1 MADLFGT
8 NGQAIMMGNAHMSQ
22 VRDLND
28 RIRQHNQD
36 VTDRIQGLRDQ
47 QSTLD
52 NIKEIKDTA
61 STLWTAKDIPG
72 KVKEYNQYFTD
83 RAAGKAVGTNPAQNT
98 VNRLRARAGEDPANL
113 RNAMSE
119 GQVSR
124 EAGREVTAGVENA
137 DKTVVKG
144 LAKDGEELLNKTK
157 LGAIAEKAG
166 VLGSAAAG
174 GLDLYEDIKAGKIQ
188 GNNTWEKASNILQI
202 GGSAADLVGTFFPPA
217 KLVGGLLDLSSG
229 VTDLVGEKLEDE
241 KKGEDLKKQ
250 EEQETISPSEEQAPV
265 QQTVA
270 TGRTQ

>member
-1 MADLFGT
+1 MDLYGT
-8 NGQAIMMGNAHMSQ
+8 NGQAVMMGNAHMAQ

-28 RIRQHNQD
+28 RIRQHNKE

-47 QSTLD
+47 QATLD

-61 STLWTAKDIPG
+61 TNLWTAKDIPG
-72 KVKEYNQYFTD
+72 KVKEYNQYFAD
-83 RAAGKAVGTNPAQNT
+83 RSAGRAVGTNPAQNT
-98 VNRLRARAGEDPANL
+98 INRLRERAGEDPANL

-119 GQVSR
+119 GQLSR
-124 EAGREVTAGVENA
+124 EAGREVTAGIENA

-157 LGAIAEKAG
+157 LGAIAERAG
-166 VLGSAAAG
+166 VLGSVAQG
-174 GLDLYEDIKAGKIQ
+174 GLDLYEDIKSGKIQ

-202 GGSAADLVGTFFPPA
+202 GGSIADIAGTVFPPA
-217 KLVGGLLDLSSG
+217 KLVGALLDLSSG

-241 KKGEDLKKQ
+241 QKGEELKQQ
-250 EEQETISPSEEQAPV
+250 EEKEKIPETEIQAPV

>member
-1 MADLFGT
+1 MDLYGT
-8 NGQAIMMGNAHMSQ
+8 NGQAVMMGNAHMSQ

-28 RIRQHNQD
+28 RIRQHNQE

-47 QSTLD
+47 QANLD

-61 STLWTAKDIPG
+61 LSLWTAKDIPG
-72 KVKEYNQYFTD
+72 KAKEYNQYFAD
-83 RAAGKAVGTNPAQNT
+83 KAQGKAVASNPAENT
-98 VNRLRARAGEDPANL
+98 INRLRARAQEDPTNL

-124 EAGREVTAGVENA
+124 EAGGEVTAGIKNA

-157 LGAIAEKAG
+157 LGAVAEKAG
-166 VLGSAAAG
+166 VLGSAATG
-174 GLDLYEDIKAGKIQ
+174 GLDLYEDISTGKIQ

-202 GGSAADLVGTFFPPA
+202 GGTAADLVGTFFPPA

-229 VTDLVGEKLEDE
+229 VTDLVGEKLEDQQ
-241 KKGEDLKKQ
+241 KGEDLKKQ
-250 EEQETISPSEEQAPV
+250 EEQEKISTSEEQAPV

>member
-8 NGQAIMMGNAHMSQ
+8 NGQAVMMGNAHMAQ

-28 RIRQHNQD
+28 RIKQHNKE

-52 NIKEIKDTA
+52 NIKEIKDTGA
-61 STLWTAKDIPG
+61 TLWTAKDIPG
-72 KVKEYNQYFTD
+72 KVKEYNQYFAD
-83 RAAGKAVGTNPAQNT
+83 RAAGKAAASNPAENT

-124 EAGREVTAGVENA
+124 EAGREVTAGIENA

-166 VLGSAAAG
+166 VLGSAATG

-188 GNNTWEKASNILQI
+188 GNNTWEKASNVLQI
-202 GGSAADLVGTFFPPA
+202 GGSVADIVGTFFPPA

-241 KKGEDLKKQ
+241 QKGEDLKKQ
-250 EEQETISPSEEQAPV
+250 EESEKIPTSEEQAPV
-265 QQTVA
+265 QQTVS